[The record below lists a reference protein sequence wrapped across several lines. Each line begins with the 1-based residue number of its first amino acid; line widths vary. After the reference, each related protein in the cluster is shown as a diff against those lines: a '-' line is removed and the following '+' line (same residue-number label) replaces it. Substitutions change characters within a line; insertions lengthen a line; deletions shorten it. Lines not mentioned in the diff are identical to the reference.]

1 MTDPSKYG
9 VFESPCRVWVV
20 GAIHGNA
27 DRLDVLHRKLAKRIA
42 PGDKLVYTGNVLGW
56 GTAVHEAL
64 DAVLLFRRDF
74 LAIRGNDVADIALL
88 RGAQEEMWHRL
99 FELQFSMNPV
109 EVLEWTLD
117 QGVGATIEAYGASP
131 QDGIHAARQGP
142 MALTRWTS
150 ELRNAVRATPGHR
163 EYMSDLRHAA
173 YTTDGTLLF
182 VSAGIDPSR
191 PLDAQEDA
199 LWWGTRG
206 FNAMSEPYYGCRL
219 VVRGYDPA
227 HGGYIVGDHAAS
239 LDGGGGAGGVL
250 FAACVTPDEGVTE
263 VLEG

>member
-1 MTDPSKYG
+1 M
-9 VFESPCRVWVV
+9 
-20 GAIHGNA
+20 
-27 DRLDVLHRKLAKRIA
+27 HRKLSKRIM
-42 PGDKLVYTGNVLGW
+42 PGDKLVYTGNVLGR
-56 GTAVHEAL
+56 GPSVLKAL
-64 DAVLLFRRDF
+64 DDLLLFRRNF
-74 LAIRGNDVADIALL
+74 LAIRGHDVCDIALL

-117 QGVGATIEAYGASP
+117 QGAAATIEAYGASP
-131 QDGIHAARQGP
+131 QDGVHAARQGP

-150 ELRNAVRATPGHR
+150 QLRNAVRDTPGHR

-206 FNAMSEPYYGCRL
+206 FNDMAEPYYDCRL

-227 HGGYIVGDHAAS
+227 HSGYIVGEYTAS
-239 LDGGGGAGGVL
+239 LDGDGGSGGVL
-250 FAACVTPDEGVTE
+250 YAACVTPDEGVTE